1 MKGTKKKRA
10 RVSRGSAE
18 SAQGSG
24 QNFERARA
32 AKNLWKTGYHKD
44 KRTGYVVRTST
55 SAPLITHQDEGV
67 QQDDIDEYGKEKSD
81 VVSRR
86 SPQPSNYISKASLS
100 GDVKCRVASF
110 NVGTLRKRN
119 AEVVE
124 TLTRRR
130 VDICSLQEH
139 RKKGSLERNQVCWV
153 TGKDSRM
160 RLYWCGNQRGLGGVG
175 IMLAEKWVEKVFEVQ
190 RISDRILLLKLLLG
204 KQVFTFVALY
214 APQVGRPMDE
224 KDQFYDQLQSTVMGV
239 PTSEVLFVLGDWNG
253 HVGASAHGFESVHG
267 GHGYGERNM
276 EGERILDFA
285 LANDLIV
292 GNTQFSKRES
302 HLVTYSSGGKKTQVD
317 YMLYRKN
324 FRRSVTNVKV
334 IPGEEVVQQHFLL
347 VCDFNVRIPPQKKR
361 KFVPRLRS
369 WKLRDPAIISRY
381 AEAFSTKVA
390 DAISCK
396 EVHPVEAAWN
406 KLKNPLLETASET
419 CGYSKSHQWRQESW
433 WWNEQVDAAIESKR
447 ALYRSYES
455 LRKRGNTPELI
466 KAHEDYLKAK
476 RHAKHAVWLAKS
488 AASEEAF
495 KAVDP
500 QGSNIYRIARQMKRE
515 NQDIIGENCVRN
527 DANELAL
534 TDEGKKKAWVQ
545 HYRKLL
551 NVEFPWPKEELPEV
565 PPVAGTPPPVTSD
578 QIRKSLSNMKYGK
591 AAGPSGI
598 IAEMMKASGE
608 EGIELMRQL
617 CEEVFRNGVIPSD
630 WEESTILNLYKGKG
644 DALDRGNYRGLK
656 LTDQVMKLCEGV
668 LEKSIRGMVDIDGMQ
683 FGFVPGRG
691 TTDAIFIARQMQEK
705 YRAAKKPLYF
715 AFVDL
720 EKAFDR
726 VPREVLWWAL
736 RSVGVEE
743 WAVRVIQGMYSNA
756 RSRVR
761 VNGQCSEE
769 FEVRV
774 GVHQGSVLSPLLFIL
789 VLEALSREFRTGVP
803 WELLYADDLIIM
815 ADSEEKLVERIR
827 AWKKAMED
835 KGLRA
840 SMPKTKCMI
849 SGDGLDMLKDS
860 GKYPCAVCRKGV
872 GRNSICCT
880 QCLFWVHKK
889 CSQISGRLKL
899 DPDYVCPRC
908 RGLSRPIDGR
918 PKTKIEV
925 DGVELEVVG
934 ECCYLGDMMGA
945 GGGCAN
951 AISNRCGIAWGKFRS
966 LIPVLTSRHV
976 PLLVRG
982 RVFSTCVRTAMLH
995 GSETWGPNSA
1005 DLQRLRRNDRSMI
1018 RWICGVGP
1026 RDDTSTED
1034 LLTKLGLVG
1043 IEKVLRSRRLRWY
1056 GHAVRS
1062 QECIN
1067 SVMDMEVELDDGY
1080 RSAGRP
1086 RKTWRECVRHDITDC
1101 SMESVDPLDRVGWRR
1116 AVRSSE
1122 LLPTPVSGN

>member
-1 MKGTKKKRA
+1 
-10 RVSRGSAE
+10 
-18 SAQGSG
+18 
-24 QNFERARA
+24 
-32 AKNLWKTGYHKD
+32 
-44 KRTGYVVRTST
+44 
-55 SAPLITHQDEGV
+55 
-67 QQDDIDEYGKEKSD
+67 
-81 VVSRR
+81 
-86 SPQPSNYISKASLS
+86 
-100 GDVKCRVASF
+100 
-110 NVGTLRKRN
+110 
-119 AEVVE
+119 
-124 TLTRRR
+124 
-130 VDICSLQEH
+130 
-139 RKKGSLERNQVCWV
+139 
-153 TGKDSRM
+153 
-160 RLYWCGNQRGLGGVG
+160 
-175 IMLAEKWVEKVFEVQ
+175 
-190 RISDRILLLKLLLG
+190 
-204 KQVFTFVALY
+204 
-214 APQVGRPMDE
+214 
-224 KDQFYDQLQSTVMGV
+224 
-239 PTSEVLFVLGDWNG
+239 
-253 HVGASAHGFESVHG
+253 
-267 GHGYGERNM
+267 
-276 EGERILDFA
+276 
-285 LANDLIV
+285 
-292 GNTQFSKRES
+292 
-302 HLVTYSSGGKKTQVD
+302 
-317 YMLYRKN
+317 
-324 FRRSVTNVKV
+324 
-334 IPGEEVVQQHFLL
+334 
-347 VCDFNVRIPPQKKR
+347 
-361 KFVPRLRS
+361 
-369 WKLRDPAIISRY
+369 
-381 AEAFSTKVA
+381 
-390 DAISCK
+390 
-396 EVHPVEAAWN
+396 
-406 KLKNPLLETASET
+406 
-419 CGYSKSHQWRQESW
+419 
-433 WWNEQVDAAIESKR
+433 
-447 ALYRSYES
+447 
-455 LRKRGNTPELI
+455 
-466 KAHEDYLKAK
+466 
-476 RHAKHAVWLAKS
+476 
-488 AASEEAF
+488 
-495 KAVDP
+495 
-500 QGSNIYRIARQMKRE
+500 
-515 NQDIIGENCVRN
+515 
-527 DANELAL
+527 
-534 TDEGKKKAWVQ
+534 
-545 HYRKLL
+545 
-551 NVEFPWPKEELPEV
+551 
-565 PPVAGTPPPVTSD
+565 
-578 QIRKSLSNMKYGK
+578 MKYGK

-598 IAEMMKASGE
+598 IAEMLKASGE

-617 CEEVFRNGVIPSD
+617 CEEVFSNGVIPSD

-644 DALDRGNYRGLK
+644 DALDRRNYRGLK

-668 LEKSIRGMVDIDGMQ
+668 LEKSIRVMVDINGMQ

-849 SGDGLDMLKDS
+849 SGDGLDVLKDS

-1018 RWICGVGP
+1018 R
-1026 RDDTSTED
+1026 
-1034 LLTKLGLVG
+1034 
-1043 IEKVLRSRRLRWY
+1043 
-1056 GHAVRS
+1056 
-1062 QECIN
+1062 
-1067 SVMDMEVELDDGY
+1067 
-1080 RSAGRP
+1080 
-1086 RKTWRECVRHDITDC
+1086 
-1101 SMESVDPLDRVGWRR
+1101 
-1116 AVRSSE
+1116 
-1122 LLPTPVSGN
+1122 